1 MTMDDGDMNTA
12 LIVYGNAVA
21 GQLLDVFG
29 RDMTMAVAR
38 CAGCAREAEMGAL
51 MAFTRG
57 PGVVLRCPACEA
69 AIARIVETPTAIYV
83 EARGAT
89 FLRLP
94 PQHRPGVPVEC
105 PPGPELILRQP
116 LLLSLLLLSSP
127 PVTVK
132 FAVIL
137 PTWS

>member
-1 MTMDDGDMNTA
+1 MNMDDADTNTA
-12 LIVYGNAVA
+12 LMVDGNAVA

-29 RDMTMAVAR
+29 RDMTMAMAR
-38 CAGCAREAEMGAL
+38 CAGCGSEAAMGAL

-89 FLRLP
+89 FLRMA
-94 PQHRPGVPVEC
+94 R
-105 PPGPELILRQP
+105 
-116 LLLSLLLLSSP
+116 
-127 PVTVK
+127 
-132 FAVIL
+132 
-137 PTWS
+137 